1 MISFST
7 CISQQNAQ
15 SAGSEDKA
23 QSAYTDI
30 DRGRGEEGQEDVLR
44 GTSLG
49 GKTRRLRLGAQL
61 LTGGVYILFTYV
73 TSHCDI
79 NLFREQ

>member
-30 DRGRGEEGQEDVLR
+30 DRDKEEEGQENVLR
-44 GTSLG
+44 GTNLG
-49 GKTRRLRLGAQL
+49 GKTRLRLGAQL
-61 LTGGVYILFTYV
+61 LTEGVYILFTYV